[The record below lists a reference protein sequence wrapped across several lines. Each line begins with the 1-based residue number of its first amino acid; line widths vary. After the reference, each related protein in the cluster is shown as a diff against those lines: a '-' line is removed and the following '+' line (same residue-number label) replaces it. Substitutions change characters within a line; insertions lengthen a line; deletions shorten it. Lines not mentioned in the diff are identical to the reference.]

1 MRSTLPR
8 SVDGYGVTPRD
19 GDKKEAFFVF
29 RLKSTLVEKRG
40 ENRTRNI
47 IYYYYYRCEISNEII
62 TYWNKNLSYFSFL
75 FLFFLFFLRKQF
87 CFYLISRDNDND
99 KILNFLKLRMNSRI
113 GIINSYILWF
123 FS

>member
-40 ENRTRNI
+40 ENRNI
-47 IYYYYYRCEISNEII
+47 IYDVL
-62 TYWNKNLSYFSFL
+62 LSM
-75 FLFFLFFLRKQF
+75 
-87 CFYLISRDNDND
+87 RDIKRDY
-99 KILNFLKLRMNSRI
+99 
-113 GIINSYILWF
+113 YILE
-123 FS
+123 